1 MANQNHLALFIS
13 LLIAPI
19 AAKHGAHKR
28 LNIKNEYAANAVIL
42 PAKLPQIS
50 DPFSATSPNP

>member
-28 LNIKNEYAANAVIL
+28 LNIKNEYAASAVML
-42 PAKLPQIS
+42 AASVPQIS
-50 DPFSATSPNP
+50 TPSSATSPNP